1 MNARKT
7 LLSLLLVFALCLSLT
22 SVTALAEET
31 IVEGGEAVAL
41 VKNAGASTEK
51 ASLEEALAA
60 AQDGDTVTLLQDLT
74 LSAPISIAKDITL
87 DLSGNKLVFT
97 AESVQDAAILVTGAE
112 VTIRN
117 GKIRVESEDA
127 EKGYAAAILAKDG
140 ADVTLDE
147 LDLRYAFPGGS
158 MLATAK
164 GDNGSGVF
172 CVYDGTYSSDP
183 SAYLAPEC
191 KCEANDEGRFV
202 VATVS
207 EEPTEDPITVEPQ
220 DETKAPA
227 EEPQAGEGEE
237 PKTDGEGDEKTEG
250 EGEEPKTE
258 GEGDQK
264 TDEETKD
271 PVAGTATGTSPMQ
284 YQKKKGL
291 GGDKTF
297 TVSPEPEKVVVY
309 TTDPEDF
316 KELTFKFEPTDKE
329 DPSKGGT
336 LTIPEADNKAV
347 FDALAAGVWT
357 VEFRFKDATPAT
369 AELYVFLAA
378 TLDPARHVKS
388 SGKTIVATL
397 TDAPEAV
404 LISDSSN
411 LSNVTVL
418 TKDKD
423 YTISGTTITLT
434 AEYLDSQCNDS
445 KEITKYV
452 AFQVTYKGQIMAA
465 PYPITLAPAPSIDPT
480 ETTWKVF
487 TAKSFTVKPDVKS
500 VSIDGT
506 ALGKDDYSVSGN
518 TLTLN
523 RSVVAKLSRAEHTLT
538 VETKD
543 GNVTAKITVVPSLG
557 YSDKTGN
564 QHTKGGSKNIIFIAS
579 DPIKSVKVGGKELPA
594 DAYTLSEDK
603 TTITLK
609 PSYLNSLAENTYTIS
624 VVVTANGKDY
634 DLSSNFK
641 IISTGA
647 AGYAPPTGDT
657 SPALWI
663 ALLLVSG
670 GSLVALL
677 PRLKRE

>member
-60 AQDGDTVTLLQDLT
+60 AQDGDTVILLQDLT
-74 LSAPISIAKDITL
+74 LSAPISITKDITL
-87 DLSGNKLVFT
+87 DLGGNKLVFA
-97 AESVQDAAILVTGAE
+97 AESVQDAAIQVTGAE

-117 GKIRVESEDA
+117 GKIRAESEDA

-202 VATVS
+202 VATVT
-207 EEPTEDPITVEPQ
+207 EEPAEEPVTVEPQ
-220 DETKAPA
+220 EETKAPA
-227 EEPQAGEGEE
+227 EETEGEGEE
-237 PKTDGEGDEKTEG
+237 PKTEGEGDEKTEG

-258 GEGDQK
+258 GEG
-264 TDEETKD
+264 DEETKD

-316 KELTFKFEPTDKE
+316 KELTFTFTPTDAA

-369 AELYVFLAA
+369 ADLYVFLAA
-378 TLDPARHVKS
+378 SLDPARHVKS

-487 TAKSFTVKPDVKS
+487 TSKSFTVKPDVKS

-523 RSVVAKLSRAEHTLT
+523 RSVVAKLTRAEHTLT

-647 AGYAPPTGDT
+647 AGYAPATGDS
-657 SPALWI
+657 SPALWV